1 MSTVIAFTWNKQLRS
16 VKGSTGPQSK
26 KKWIFF
32 FSKNS
37 RFMGAGAMTAIV
49 SVVLIVIALINL
61 GDALFSG
68 TQETVFLIIKCTIDV
83 KAVLTFC

>member
-1 MSTVIAFTWNKQLRS
+1 
-16 VKGSTGPQSK
+16 
-26 KKWIFF
+26 
-32 FSKNS
+32 
-37 RFMGAGAMTAIV
+37 MGAGAMTAIV